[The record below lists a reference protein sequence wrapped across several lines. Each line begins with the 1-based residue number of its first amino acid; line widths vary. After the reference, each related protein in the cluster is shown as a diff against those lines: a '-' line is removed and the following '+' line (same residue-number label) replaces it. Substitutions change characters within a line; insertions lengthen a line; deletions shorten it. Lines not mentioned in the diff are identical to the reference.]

1 MSAEIAHVAHQSES
15 ASAVQEAKFVELSLK
30 LDAILAAVS
39 HQAKVTEAVAM
50 ATADAPAPDAPHD
63 APFTVLA

>member
-1 MSAEIAHVAHQSES
+1 MAVPLAHVAQQSEA

-39 HQAKVTEAVAM
+39 HQAQVTEAVHM
-50 ATADAPAPDAPHD
+50 ATVEAPAPDAPHD